1 MNESEL
7 FFGGEFNTS
16 STIEES
22 IYNASNILE
31 QRAMSRFENPC
42 IIDYPLFEFWTNGIL
57 LNVVGMLGILG
68 NSLSMIILSR
78 PQMRS
83 SINYLLIGLARCDV
97 VLILTSILLF
107 GIPAIFAETGFFRFY
122 YLRIL
127 PKIALVAFPIA
138 TIAQTASVYLT
149 LTVTLERY
157 VAVCHPLRARALC
170 TYGRARIYVLVI
182 LIFSICYNI
191 PRFLEVE
198 LQQHDDKEFDYVYC
212 IRASELRF
220 HPNYVKIYIQ
230 WLYSIFISIVPFSCI
245 TFFNIMIY
253 RQVRKANRERQL
265 LSRTEKREIGL
276 ATMLFCVVI
285 VFLTCNMLALII
297 NIIEAFTMDI
307 DDHLVKISNLL
318 VTVNSSVNFLIYV
331 IFGEKFKRIFLLFF
345 CKRRIGRES
354 PDGIIDDSSFSNE
367 GTTRSSGRFQ
377 RIGTLKSSIRN
388 GSSIKSNRT
397 TRVRAPSPGPIVYY
411 PARDTLPRPS
421 TTTIIRSSSLIEPDW
436 NHNNGLN
443 GNRLKS

>member
-1 MNESEL
+1 MEEIII
-7 FFGGEFNTS
+7 S
-16 STIEES
+16 STTEDI
-22 IYNASNILE
+22 SNNTTILLKN
-31 QRAMSRFENPC
+31 RSLNKFENPC
-42 IIDYPLFEFWTNGIL
+42 YPTEYPLFEFWTNGIL

-83 SINYLLIGLARCDV
+83 SINYLLIGLARCDI
-97 VLILTSILLF
+97 VLILTSILIF
-107 GIPAIFAETGFFRFY
+107 GIPAIFPETGFLRFY

-127 PKIALVAFPIA
+127 PQIAYIAFPIA
-138 TIAQTASVYLT
+138 TTAHSASVYLT

-170 TYGRARIYVLVI
+170 TYGRARIYFLVI

-191 PRFLEVE
+191 PRFLEVK
-198 LQQHDDKEFDYVYC
+198 LTQHDDREFGYVYC
-212 IRASELRF
+212 IVATELRG
-220 HPNYVKIYIQ
+220 NKDYVKIYIH
-230 WLYSIFISIVPFSCI
+230 WLYLIFIYFLPFSCI

-285 VFLTCNMLALII
+285 VFLFCNILPLVI
-297 NIIEAFTMDI
+297 NLIEAFTSEI
-307 DDHLVKISNLL
+307 EDHLVKISNLL

-345 CKRRIGRES
+345 CKRRIGRDS
-354 PDGIIDDSSFSNE
+354 SDGIIDDSSFSND
-367 GTTRSSGRFQ
+367 GTSRSSGRFQ

-388 GSSIKSNRT
+388 GTSIKVNRT

-443 GNRLKS
+443 GNRMKSSGF